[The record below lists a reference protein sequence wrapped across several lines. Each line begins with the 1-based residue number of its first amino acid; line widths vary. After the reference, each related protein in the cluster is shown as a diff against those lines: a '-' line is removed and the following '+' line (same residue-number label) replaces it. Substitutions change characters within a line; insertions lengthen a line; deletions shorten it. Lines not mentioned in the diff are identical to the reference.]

1 MNVGAAARNWR
12 GPASLVAGLLAVGV
26 ALALPAPQ
34 QAAAPATAGPARFG
48 EVWPSAKVVTIASQL
63 PDGSA
68 FQPLLL
74 LDAATAVGIATSPD
88 LATSRLVIRSGNGAI
103 RTLRPLQGQQGSTVA
118 ALTAVADQLYWLELA
133 DGGDGKRTTTLWR
146 AGLSGAASADAPATL
161 LATDSSDLL
170 YYDSAYDLQ
179 VVDGTLHWAAASA
192 EGGGELRSV
201 PIAGG
206 VVNVRKLDRLFALTA
221 WPWVTSS
228 GGSKPGDVELLNLTS
243 GERRT
248 VPAGASEILTCT
260 PVWCRVTTLVNQG
273 QSLKFE
279 VEHLDGRDRRAI
291 GNTSLTPLNTDVA
304 LLDRFEVLAST
315 SSSNASGY
323 AQKLWLQD
331 LKAGR
336 AVLLDDSVTATVSS
350 RGSFLWWST
359 GNNETV
365 SWHILDLRQLA

>member
-1 MNVGAAARNWR
+1 VNVAAAARNWR
-12 GPASLVAGLLAVGV
+12 GPASLAAGLLAVGV

-34 QAAAPATAGPARFG
+34 QAAAPATSGPARLG

-88 LATSRLVIRSGNGAI
+88 LATSRLVIRSGDGVI

-118 ALTAVADQLYWLELA
+118 ALSAVADQLYWLELA

-146 AGLSGAASADAPATL
+146 AGLSGASAVAPATL
-161 LATDSSDLL
+161 LAADSSDLL

-179 VVDGTLHWAAASA
+179 VVDGTIHWAAVGA

-206 VVNVRKLDRLFALTA
+206 VVNVRKLDQLFALTA

-279 VEHLDGRDRRAI
+279 VEHLDGGDRRAI

-323 AQKLWLQD
+323 AQKLWLED

>member
-146 AGLSGAASADAPATL
+146 AGLSGVSAAASATL

>member
-1 MNVGAAARNWR
+1 
-12 GPASLVAGLLAVGV
+12 LVAGLLAVGV

-146 AGLSGAASADAPATL
+146 AGLSGAASADAPAKL

-179 VVDGTLHWAAASA
+179 VVDGTIHWAAASA

-201 PIAGG
+201 PITGG
-206 VVNVRKLDRLFALTA
+206 VVKVRKLDRLFALTA